1 MEKNNRI
8 EDKIISIS
16 SGALEYGKA
25 LYSRLLGAG
34 GDKAKNEE
42 EIRLNKNKLT
52 KEDLAFSEYEIVVG
66 ELMRIVNDMKLLV
79 EQTIQ

>member
-25 LYSRLLGAG
+25 LYSRLLGAS

-79 EQTIQ
+79 EHTIQ